1 MSSVKGSQA
10 VQRKLKLL
18 AAKAAKIEA
27 TTVVVGY
34 KGVDYAIYVHEDL
47 EARHSP
53 GQQAKFLEQPA
64 RELANSGELGRT
76 IEAAVKS
83 GAGARMGMI
92 LAGLRLQ
99 TESQAIVP
107 VDLGNLKGNAFTD
120 VE

>member
-10 VQRKLKLL
+10 VQRKLRQL
-18 AAKAAKIEA
+18 AVKAAKIKA

-34 KGVDYAIYVHEDL
+34 KGVDYAIYVHENL
-47 EARHSP
+47 EASHSP

-64 RELANSGELGRT
+64 RELADSGELGRI
-76 IEAAVKS
+76 IEVAIKS
-83 GAGARMGMI
+83 GAGAIMGMI
-92 LAGLRLQ
+92 IAGQRLQ

-107 VDLGNLKGNAFTD
+107 VDLGNLKGSAFTD